1 MNWVDWLI
9 ILFVFVGLWQGFW
22 QGFVALLFQLVSL
35 ILATLVAFWTLPRA
49 GNWMEQQL
57 HVPVSYA
64 RPFALFIVF
73 MFASTVFGFIGNILH
88 KLLAPILRANPL
100 NRLFGAVLGAVRQL
114 LIAGVILVLL
124 ETLPLS
130 ADLKN
135 AVDNSNLAKP
145 LVAAT
150 LRLEQQFEKRLDK
163 DQLESVA
170 YRIVSEDDKTTTALN
185 YSVDDPKLDLA
196 GEAAMLKLTN
206 ETRKKA
212 KVAELK
218 HNAALQDI
226 ARVHARNMLNKGY
239 FSHYEPNG
247 DDVSDRAQK
256 ANITYLVIGEN
267 LASAPTVVMA
277 HGGLLASEGHRKN
290 ILNPE
295 FNQVGIGVYDAG
307 SHGKMIVEVFAK
319 MP

>member
-1 MNWVDWLI
+1 MNWVDWVI
-9 ILFVFVGLWQGFW
+9 IAFVFVGLWQGFW

-64 RPFALFIVF
+64 RPFALFGVF
-73 MFASTVFGFIGNILH
+73 LVASTIFGFIGNILH
-88 KLLAPILRANPL
+88 KLLAPVLRANPL
-100 NRLFGAVLGAVRQL
+100 NRLLGAILGAARQL
-114 LIAGVILVLL
+114 LIAGVVLVLL
-124 ETLPLS
+124 QTLPLS
-130 ADLKN
+130 ADLKT
-135 AVDNSNLAKP
+135 AIDNSGLAKP
-145 LVAAT
+145 LVRAT
-150 LRLEQQFEKRLDK
+150 LRVEQEFEKRVDKEQLD
-163 DQLESVA
+163 SVA

-185 YSVDDPKLDLA
+185 YTVADPKLDIPSEL
-196 GEAAMLKLTN
+196 AMLKLTN

-212 KVAELK
+212 KVAELTSNSK
-218 HNAALQDI
+218 LQDI

-247 DDVSDRAQK
+247 DDVADRAQK
-256 ANITYLVIGEN
+256 AGVTYLVIGEN
-267 LASAPTVVMA
+267 LASAPTVLMA
-277 HGGLLASEGHRKN
+277 QGGLLASEGHRKN
-290 ILNPE
+290 ILSTE